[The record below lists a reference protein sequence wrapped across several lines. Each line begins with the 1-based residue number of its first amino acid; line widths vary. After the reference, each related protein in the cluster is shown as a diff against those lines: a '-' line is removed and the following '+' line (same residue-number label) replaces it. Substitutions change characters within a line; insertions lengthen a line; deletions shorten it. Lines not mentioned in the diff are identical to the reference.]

1 MRGFLLYMTSTNSF
15 SINFVFAN
23 KVRNSAYKSY
33 KEAMAELHEVNK
45 KLTFYLFGS
54 VFQFTALSFLYR
66 NGYFSEWYGKCLLA
80 VSAAIALVCVLI
92 TLYFLVYISVPK
104 NFSKSFSRYLLPGRM
119 EEETLLKDITESVS
133 SYDTILEALGTIY
146 EAKVL
151 ALKIVTVC
159 FVVGIVIGAS
169 GL

>member
-1 MRGFLLYMTSTNSF
+1 MTSINPS

-23 KVRNSAYKSY
+23 KVRNSAYKTY
-33 KEAMAELHEVNK
+33 KEVLTELHEVNK
-45 KLTFYLFGS
+45 KLSFYLFGS
-54 VFQFTALSFLYR
+54 LFQFTALSFLYR

-80 VSAAIALVCVLI
+80 ISAAFALTVVLI
-92 TLYFLVYISVPK
+92 TLYFLVYLSVPK
-104 NFSKSFSRYLLPGRM
+104 NFSKSFSRYLLPGNM
-119 EEETLLKDITESVS
+119 DEEVLIKDITESVS

-159 FVVGIVIGAS
+159 FVSGIVIGAT